1 MSLSATLEEF
11 GSVETRNGVHVL
23 IIETNGRVGTGELD
37 KLCNEVE
44 QRAVCHVAGG
54 TVYDDCVCLDVYESE
69 VKR

>member
-44 QRAVCHVAGG
+44 
-54 TVYDDCVCLDVYESE
+54 
-69 VKR
+69 